1 MFNNLL
7 IGRYMPGE
15 SWVHRLDA
23 RTKLVLSIA
32 FIFVIFFANNV
43 VGYVVA
49 KNLHIDGHYPNW
61 VGCGC
66 LLARCTTIV
75 VLDVYHNA
83 FAIILCSNWSRALA
97 LVDYHDYHGRCD

>member
-32 FIFVIFFANNV
+32 FIFVIFFKV
-43 VGYVVA
+43 
-49 KNLHIDGHYPNW
+49 K
-61 VGCGC
+61 
-66 LLARCTTIV
+66 
-75 VLDVYHNA
+75 
-83 FAIILCSNWSRALA
+83 S
-97 LVDYHDYHGRCD
+97 